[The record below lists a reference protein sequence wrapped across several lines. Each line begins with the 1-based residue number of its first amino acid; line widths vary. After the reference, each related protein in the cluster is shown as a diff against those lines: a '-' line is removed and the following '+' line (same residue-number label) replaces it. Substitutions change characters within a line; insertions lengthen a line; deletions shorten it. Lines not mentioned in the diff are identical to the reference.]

1 MVNNLLN
8 EIYKIQKKKIL
19 CIGDIILDSYIDNKL
34 IKISEEDPINVIK
47 KENQFFKLGGV
58 GNVALNLKNFGTSV
72 DLIAIGSYDKNFEI
86 VKTLLNTNKITSKI
100 FYIKNNQTTLKERH
114 YISNYHLLRKDSEK
128 IIKLKKSSINQII
141 KFIKRKVKVNLYDAI
156 VVSDYGK
163 GLVSSKFFSK
173 LSQISKEFKTK
184 LFVDPKSN
192 HLSTYSGSFCVK
204 ANSKEMDI
212 FLKKY
217 NLKTIDLLNKNKKK
231 LFKKYLKKEKI
242 KNFIITRSDSDTIF
256 FKNDKNF
263 KINISKIKKL
273 NVVNTTGAGDTFFAV
288 FICFYLVSNNFN
300 YAISRANLF
309 SEFAVKKFGTYA
321 PNLFEIIIKILKIK
335 NFELNRDKNFL
346 RNIIFQIKKNENFKI
361 GFTNG
366 CFDILHPGHIKLLKE
381 AKKNC
386 DILVVG
392 INSDHSVKMNKGSN
406 RPINDIFSR
415 IEILKSIEYVDL
427 ICVFEEKTPLKLIRI
442 IKPNILI
449 KGNDYKNKIIVG
461 EKFVKKN
468 LGEVKLVSIL
478 KNFSSSKI
486 ISKIKK

>member
-1 MVNNLLN
+1 M
-8 EIYKIQKKKIL
+8 
-19 CIGDIILDSYIDNKL
+19 
-34 IKISEEDPINVIK
+34 
-47 KENQFFKLGGV
+47 
-58 GNVALNLKNFGTSV
+58 
-72 DLIAIGSYDKNFEI
+72 
-86 VKTLLNTNKITSKI
+86 
-100 FYIKNNQTTLKERH
+100 
-114 YISNYHLLRKDSEK
+114 
-128 IIKLKKSSINQII
+128 
-141 KFIKRKVKVNLYDAI
+141 
-156 VVSDYGK
+156 
-163 GLVSSKFFSK
+163 
-173 LSQISKEFKTK
+173 
-184 LFVDPKSN
+184 
-192 HLSTYSGSFCVK
+192 
-204 ANSKEMDI
+204 
-212 FLKKY
+212 
-217 NLKTIDLLNKNKKK
+217 
-231 LFKKYLKKEKI
+231 
-242 KNFIITRSDSDTIF
+242 
-256 FKNDKNF
+256 
-263 KINISKIKKL
+263 
-273 NVVNTTGAGDTFFAV
+273 

-461 EKFVKKN
+461 EKFVKKF
-468 LGEVKLVSIL
+468 G
-478 KNFSSSKI
+478 
-486 ISKIKK
+486 